1 MNAIIKH
8 LKKANEREIS
18 ELEESLRKAEEVK
31 KLLSALRSPDSLT
44 YGISLS
50 SLWSD
55 KGEEDVTLKAAGP
68 VADIIKQA
76 EEEFKKI
83 NRRSDVQADYS
94 VSVVFDNGVQL
105 SLPKELWKK

>member
-1 MNAIIKH
+1 MNPIIQH
-8 LKKANEREIS
+8 LKEANKRRIS
-18 ELEESLRKAEEVK
+18 ELEEDLRKAEEVK
-31 KLLSALRSPDSLT
+31 KLLAAARNPDTLT
-44 YGISLS
+44 YSVTLS

-94 VSVVFDNGVQL
+94 VSVVFDNGEQRI
-105 SLPKELWKK
+105 LPKELWKK